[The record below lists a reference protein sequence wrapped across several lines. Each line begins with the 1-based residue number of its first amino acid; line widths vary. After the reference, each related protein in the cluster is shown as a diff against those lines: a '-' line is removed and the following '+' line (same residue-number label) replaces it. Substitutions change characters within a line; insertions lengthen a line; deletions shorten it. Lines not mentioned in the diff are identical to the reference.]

1 MSLLNNEAK
10 LADVLSSH
18 RYWWLDT
25 TLQPM
30 IDAVRF
36 ALDQAGVQYRY
47 EKFPGGRHNERG
59 WAQRIHWPLLHLY
72 GKEDE
77 NESVNMFD

>member
-36 ALDQAGVQYRY
+36 ALAQAGVQHRY

-59 WAQRIHWPLLHLY
+59 WAQRIHRPLLHLY

>member
-59 WAQRIHWPLLHLY
+59 WAKRIHRPLLHLY

-77 NESVNMFD
+77 IESVNMFD

>member
-59 WAQRIHWPLLHLY
+59 WAQRIHRPLLHLY
-72 GKEDE
+72 GKENE
-77 NESVNMFD
+77 NESVNLFD